1 MTGAP
6 GERAN
11 GNVRHTLSDLDALSS
26 EKRTLLLVNER
37 LPVLP
42 LRGGLAK

>member
-1 MTGAP
+1 MAMSG
-6 GERAN
+6 
-11 GNVRHTLSDLDALSS
+11 TLFPTLTHFTS